1 MRRIHLIGVA
11 VTAVVLAVAV
21 AAAYAVP
28 PSATT
33 WSISAKVTPKKAG
46 TKKKPKAEVVNL
58 QMNSDTIPS
67 GGSPATSTDIVIQL
81 PKTLKW
87 FGKNWPKSKQ
97 CDASAAD
104 AAKSNSVC
112 PKGSR
117 ISLKTPSSTVNH
129 VHATAQPDPTQP
141 KIEEDLDLTAYVLKA
156 DPNHAPRPIKAGDL
170 GLWLQSTPSAIV
182 PISVMVGGTISKD
195 RSKISV
201 DIPQNVEEPVTGVP
215 TGIEELFFTL
225 DGKVKVKG
233 KTYGAIS
240 SVGCKNKKWK
250 TIITSIYRD
259 GSKKSD
265 FDTGKCSAKKKKK

>member
-11 VTAVVLAVAV
+11 VTAVLLAVAV
-21 AAAYAVP
+21 AAYAVP
-28 PSATT
+28 PSQTT
-33 WSISAKVTPKKAG
+33 WDITAKATPKKAG
-46 TKKKPKAEVVNL
+46 TKKKPKALVVNL
-58 QMNSDTIPS
+58 QMNGDTIPP

-81 PKTLKW
+81 PSTQKW
-87 FGKNWPKSKQ
+87 FGTKWPKSKQ

-117 ISLKTPSSTVNH
+117 ISLKKPSSTVNH
-129 VHATAQPDPTQP
+129 AHATAQPNPAQP

-156 DPNHAPRPIKAGDL
+156 DPNHSPKPIKAGDL
-170 GLWLQSTPSAIV
+170 GLWLQSTPGSVV
-182 PISVMVGGTISKD
+182 PISVMVTSKISKN
-195 RSKISV
+195 STKISV
-201 DIPQNVEEPVTGVP
+201 DIPTNVEEPVQGVP

-225 DGKVKVKG
+225 DGKIKVKG

-250 TIITSIYRD
+250 TNITSIYRD

-265 FDTGKCSAKKKKK
+265 SDTGKCSAAKKKKK

>member
-33 WSISAKVTPKKAG
+33 WSISSKVTPKKAG
-46 TKKKPKAEVVNL
+46 TKKKPKAEVVDL
-58 QMNSDTIPS
+58 KMNGDTTPP
-67 GGSPATSTDIVIQL
+67 GGSPATSTDIVIQM

-87 FGKNWPKSKQ
+87 YGKKWPKSKQ

-117 ISLKTPSSTVNH
+117 VSLKKPTSKVNH
-129 VHATAQPDPTQP
+129 VHATAQPDPAKP

-156 DPNHAPRPIKAGDL
+156 DSNHSPDPIKAGDL
-170 GLWLQSTPSAIV
+170 GLWLQSTPTAVV
-182 PISVMVGGTISKD
+182 PISVMLGGNISKD
-195 RSKISV
+195 GSKISV
-201 DIPQNVEEPVTGVP
+201 HIPQNVQEPVTGVP

-225 DGKVKVKG
+225 DGKIKVKG
-233 KTYGAIS
+233 KTYGAVS

-250 TIITSIYRD
+250 TTITSIYRD

-265 FDTGKCSAKKKKK
+265 SDTGKCSAAKKK